1 MPLRLSETD
10 KQMLAGKRGEAAR
23 MAMSILVRMAEIE
36 GADEL
41 MDVTRAHIDGSVYMG
56 ESTMEFAETFARLGA
71 QVVIPTT
78 MNIGSIEEHGW
89 RSWPVPEDFAE
100 KAGRTMQA
108 YIQMGCQP
116 TWTCAPYQAGDR
128 PAFGEQIAWAESNAI
143 VFANSVLGART
154 NRYGDYV
161 DLCAALTG
169 RVPRTGLHLTENR
182 RGKLLFRLGTLPSAL
197 LLDDGFY
204 PVLGHYL
211 GERTGQKIPV
221 LEGLP
226 KEVMEDQLK
235 ALGAASASS
244 GRVALFHAVGIT
256 PEAPTLE
263 AAFQGHEPEEIIVV
277 GLAELRAVRDQLSTA
292 AGDALDAVVLGSP
305 HFSPGEFRRLADLVA
320 GKERNPNVE
329 VLVTTNRFTRDLVQK
344 SPLWAELER
353 FGVKMTVDTCI
364 LHMPVLRPDAKV
376 LMTNSGKY
384 AYYIPG
390 MLGRQV
396 VFGSLADCVQSAVL
410 GRVHREDAL
419 WND

>member
-1 MPLRLSETD
+1 VPLSLSEAD
-10 KQMLAGKRGEAAR
+10 QQMLSGRLGEAAR
-23 MAMSILVRMAEIE
+23 KAMSIMVRMAEIE
-36 GADEL
+36 DAEEL
-41 MDVTRAHIDGSVYMG
+41 MDVTRVHIDGSVYMG

-71 QVVIPTT
+71 RVVIPTT
-78 MNIGSIEEHGW
+78 MNIGSIDEQGW
-89 RSWPVPEDFAE
+89 GSWPVPEDFAE
-100 KAGRTMQA
+100 KAGRTMRA

-169 RVPRTGLHLTENR
+169 RVPKTGLHLTENR
-182 RGKLLFRLGTLPSAL
+182 RGQVLFRLGSLPPAL
-197 LLDDGFY
+197 VLDDGFY
-204 PVLGHYL
+204 PVIGYYV
-211 GERTGQKIPV
+211 GELAGQKIPV
-221 LEGLP
+221 IEGLP
-226 KEVMEDQLK
+226 KGVTEDQLK

-256 PEAPTLE
+256 PEAPFLE
-263 AAFQGHEPEEIIVV
+263 AAFQGLEPEEIVEV
-277 GLAELRAVRDQLSTA
+277 KLAELRAARKQLST
-292 AGDALDAVVLGSP
+292 GDGEPLDAVVLGCP
-305 HFSPGEFRRLADLVA
+305 HFSPGEFRHLAALVE
-320 GKERNPNVE
+320 GKQRSQIVE

-344 SPLWAELER
+344 SPFWAELER
-353 FGVKMTVDTCI
+353 FGVNITVDTCI
-364 LHMPVLRPDAKV
+364 LHMPVLRPEAKV

-410 GRVHREDAL
+410 GRVHREDTL
-419 WND
+419 WNG